1 MALSGIFPLGPF
13 RRTAELRNGKQ
24 VTISFVFGKSFTQEP
39 THRFGFVPATPSA
52 PDQRAKFR
60 AANFSGD
67 QFTIRVAATAV
78 TVILRFVVDGNFVHS
93 LHLPGQ
99 RANLL
104 GHFDAS
110 PPPAKVAALFLE
122 HSRANRNDGRG
133 NIPAAIRRQSPLAH
147 CRGISGCDA
156 EFN

>member
-1 MALSGIFPLGPF
+1 MALSGIFPSEPF
-13 RRTAELRNGKQ
+13 QRTAKLINGKQ
-24 VTISFVFGKSFTQEP
+24 VAISFVFGKSFTQEP

-67 QFTIRVAATAV
+67 QFTIRVAAAAAV
-78 TVILRFVVDGNFVHS
+78 TLRGVVDGNFVHS

-122 HSRANRNDGRG
+122 NSRANRNDGRG
-133 NIPAAIRRQSPLAH
+133 NIPVAIR
-147 CRGISGCDA
+147 
-156 EFN
+156 